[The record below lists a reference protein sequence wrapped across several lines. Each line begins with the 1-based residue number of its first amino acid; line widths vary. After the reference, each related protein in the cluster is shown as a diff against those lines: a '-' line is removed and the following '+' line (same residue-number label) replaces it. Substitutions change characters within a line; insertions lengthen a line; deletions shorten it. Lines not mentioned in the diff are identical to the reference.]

1 MLFDL
6 TIIGFGVIGVQ
17 TLNGIK
23 KILVKRKHV
32 NQNKIKIAIV
42 EKNLKNIPGGVA
54 YSKESS
60 KFGYFNNPL
69 RLSHPEFI
77 QWFNL
82 KKNKE
87 RLINFAKKNP
97 SYNLNTWIK
106 NNDTILKNKYKD
118 YKDIYLPRLIYSFY
132 LEDKI
137 IEFLNLKKKLNFSI
151 KFFKG
156 EVKNLNKSNYY
167 AILPQKSFN
176 EFSIKLNKKKLILKK
191 YKINSLN
198 IIKSNKI
205 VIGTG
210 VVPPKMINE
219 TNINKNLN
227 YIWDFYSTGGT
238 NNLIKK
244 INIISKFKKN
254 ISIIFIG
261 NKAGLL
267 ETMQEIEKLIKNN
280 KINIKIVCI
289 SKNTQTLQKAER
301 SKKFNIFK
309 FQYLIKNNINK
320 IKKAD
325 QILLLLKKEFKKAK
339 LNGFNKYDVWTYV
352 LTNKIMTTCYNRLS
366 VIEKKNYNFSIF
378 PLIRNIT
385 RYTYP
390 DTVSA
395 KNRLERANK
404 IKFIKDKVVKII
416 KNKNILILKTNNK
429 KSIKGDIVINVS
441 GPVNVVEAKN
451 EIKFIPSLRSMTKKY
466 NERGFSTNMNFM
478 LENGLYLPGTL
489 SNNFNP
495 GRETIIK
502 AITKNSY
509 KVAKNIIEKI

>member
-1 MLFDL
+1 
-6 TIIGFGVIGVQ
+6 
-17 TLNGIK
+17 
-23 KILVKRKHV
+23 
-32 NQNKIKIAIV
+32 
-42 EKNLKNIPGGVA
+42 
-54 YSKESS
+54 
-60 KFGYFNNPL
+60 
-69 RLSHPEFI
+69 
-77 QWFNL
+77 
-82 KKNKE
+82 
-87 RLINFAKKNP
+87 
-97 SYNLNTWIK
+97 
-106 NNDTILKNKYKD
+106 
-118 YKDIYLPRLIYSFY
+118 
-132 LEDKI
+132 
-137 IEFLNLKKKLNFSI
+137 
-151 KFFKG
+151 
-156 EVKNLNKSNYY
+156 
-167 AILPQKSFN
+167 
-176 EFSIKLNKKKLILKK
+176 
-191 YKINSLN
+191 
-198 IIKSNKI
+198 
-205 VIGTG
+205 
-210 VVPPKMINE
+210 MINE

-244 INIISKFKKN
+244 INVISKFKKN

-301 SKKFNIFK
+301 SKKFNNFK
-309 FQYLIKNNINK
+309 IKNLIKNNINK

-352 LTNKIMTTCYNRLS
+352 LTNKIMSTCYNRLS

-441 GPVNVVEAKN
+441 GPVNVVEVKN

-478 LENGLYLPGTL
+478 LENGLYLP
-489 SNNFNP
+489 NNFNP